1 MLEMVGRAELR
12 RVTISLLLFI
22 SPILSDT
29 SPFNPI
35 KRRVAHGSK
44 QVGLY
49 GAPRLPLCTTVPYVA
64 KHGLDNVLCCFA
76 ADVLSSKGAEFLS
89 VCVK

>member
-1 MLEMVGRAELR
+1 MLKMVGRAELR

-22 SPILSDT
+22 SPIPSDT

-35 KRRVAHGSK
+35 ERRVAHSSK

-64 KHGLDNVLCCFA
+64 KHGLDDVLCRVA
-76 ADVLSSKGAEFLS
+76 TDVLGSKGAEFLS
-89 VCVK
+89 VRVK